1 MHMTVYVNMTVKHTL
16 KKLKLNVSRGI
27 LNSLNIPRLREENH
41 FGITKCNYMYLS
53 PVILPG

>member
-1 MHMTVYVNMTVKHTL
+1 MTVYVNMTVEHTL
-16 KKLKLNVSRGI
+16 KKLKLNVRLI

-41 FGITKCNYMYLS
+41 FGITECNYMYHS